1 MLMNFAEEPTTP
13 PVTPETP
20 PAPAPTEPAPQPPV
34 EPVDSNQTKIETL
47 QNSLD
52 AALEELSKGQEPKPV
67 EPSPA
72 APAAPV
78 APVPV
83 APPPAPMPAAP
94 KDSKDEAWRTEIA
107 NIRKGQEDFQNTTL
121 KEIETMKLR
130 DEMIGL
136 TAEVQAAITRYPNA
150 DPDRILAEIES
161 GSDKTVSQI
170 AQDLHGSYQSLVD
183 KISKE
188 QEEKIKTAL
197 GKENEGKI
205 KVPQSSGTS
214 STPTGT
220 PSIPGGPV
228 NTKATQ
234 DAAWAEATKQAKANL
249 Q

>member
-1 MLMNFAEEPTTP
+1 
-13 PVTPETP
+13 
-20 PAPAPTEPAPQPPV
+20 
-34 EPVDSNQTKIETL
+34 
-47 QNSLD
+47 
-52 AALEELSKGQEPKPV
+52 
-67 EPSPA
+67 
-72 APAAPV
+72 
-78 APVPV
+78 
-83 APPPAPMPAAP
+83 
-94 KDSKDEAWRTEIA
+94 
-107 NIRKGQEDFQNTTL
+107 
-121 KEIETMKLR
+121 MKLR

-170 AQDLHGSYQSLVD
+170 AQDLHTSYQSLVD

-188 QEEKIKTAL
+188 QEEKIKAAL

-228 NTKATQ
+228 STKATQ

>member
-1 MLMNFAEEPTTP
+1 MNFAEEPTTP

-72 APAAPV
+72 APSAPV
-78 APVPV
+78 APAPV
-83 APPPAPMPAAP
+83 VPPPAPMPAAP

-188 QEEKIKTAL
+188 QEEKIKAAL

>member
-1 MLMNFAEEPTTP
+1 MNFAEEPTTP